1 MIGIGGMVMPLVN
14 VRVVAYWDFY
24 DTATGEILER
34 GRAVKNRATP
44 HFGEVIVGVPGK
56 PNAIVRN
63 IKFSGIKNKLPCYD
77 VYV

>member
-1 MIGIGGMVMPLVN
+1 MNMPLAN

-24 DTATGEILER
+24 DFASGKILEK
-34 GRAVKNRATP
+34 GRAVKNRAMP

-56 PNAIVRN
+56 PNAIVRD
-63 IKFSGIKNKLPCYD
+63 IKFSGIKDKLPCYD

>member
-1 MIGIGGMVMPLVN
+1 MPVAN

-24 DTATGEILER
+24 DSASRKLLER
-34 GRAVKNRATP
+34 GRAVQNRATP

-56 PNAIVRN
+56 PNAIVRD
-63 IKFSGIKNKLPCYD
+63 IKFSGIREKLPCYD

>member
-1 MIGIGGMVMPLVN
+1 MIEIRGTSMCPVN
-14 VRVVAYWDFY
+14 VQVVAYWDFY
-24 DTATGEILER
+24 DSASGKILER

-56 PNAIVRN
+56 PNAIVRD
-63 IKFSGIKNKLPCYD
+63 IKFSGIKDKLPCYN